1 MGISYKDSGV
11 DIAAG
16 EETVDRIKPLV
27 KSTHNSNVLSNI
39 GLFGGFYDASFP
51 GYDHPILVAS
61 TDGVGTK
68 LKVAFAANK
77 HNTIG
82 QCLVNHCV
90 NDILCCGAKP
100 LFFLDYFATGS
111 LNPDVTVQV
120 IEGFVTACKEND
132 TALIGGETAEMPSM
146 YHEGE
151 YDVSG
156 TIIGVV
162 DKKNIVNGSAIQKG
176 DVLIGLK
183 STGLHT
189 NGYSLARAVLFG
201 KFKVDDYLDYL
212 GETIGEA
219 LLKVHKSYLNLV
231 APLVESQ
238 VLTGIS
244 HITGGGLI
252 GNTKR
257 IIPNGLSLNID
268 WNSWSRLPIFDLIQD
283 TGKISDEEMKTAFNL
298 GIGMVLIAKKSNADK
313 VFEAVKD
320 YSPVYIG
327 EVAEAAY

>member
-11 DIAAG
+11 DINAG
-16 EETVDRIKPLV
+16 EATVERIKPLV

-51 GYDHPILVAS
+51 EYKHPILVAS

-68 LKVAFAANK
+68 LKVAFAASK

-100 LFFLDYFATGS
+100 LFFLDYFATGV

-120 IEGFVTACKEND
+120 IEGFVTACKQND

-162 DKKNIVNGSAIQKG
+162 DKKNIVNGSDIQKG
-176 DVLIGLK
+176 DILIGLK

-189 NGYSLARAVLFG
+189 NGFSLARAVLFN
-201 KFKVDDYLDYL
+201 KFKVDDYVDFL
-212 GETIGEA
+212 GETIGDA
-219 LLKVHKSYLNLV
+219 LLKVHKSYLKPVL
-231 APLVESQ
+231 PLVESQ
-238 VLTGIS
+238 ILTGIS

-257 IIPNGLSLNID
+257 ILPKDRKLNID
-268 WNSWSRLPIFDLIQD
+268 WNSWETLPIFELIQE
-283 TGKISDEEMKTAFNL
+283 TGNVSDEEMRAAFNL
-298 GIGMVLIAKKSNADK
+298 GIGMVLITRKENADK
-313 VFEAVKD
+313 VFTSVKD
-320 YSPVYIG
+320 YNPVFIG
-327 EVAEAAY
+327 EIE